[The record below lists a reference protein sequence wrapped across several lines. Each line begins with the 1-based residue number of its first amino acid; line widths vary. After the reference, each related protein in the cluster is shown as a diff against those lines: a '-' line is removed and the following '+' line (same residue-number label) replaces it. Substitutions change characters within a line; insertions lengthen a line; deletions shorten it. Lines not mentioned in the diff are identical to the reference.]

1 MYKITHPLT
10 DIYDFDDEMKN
21 ALRDL
26 INASDRQLVHIA
38 IYLLCITAGLK
49 ISEVM
54 KLKWDDILSLGSEN
68 EAEVKNEITIRKYII
83 PINPSVK
90 FQLAEV
96 YRKLGYPDLNSS
108 ISNILPEKDL
118 NYKTIVRGS
127 IYGGKAHFQEYDF
140 LFKNVDYDTFF
151 QVVFGRRV
159 FKVCGYSNE
168 ISKKLKQHFEF
179 RLNEELFNFLGY
191 KSKDEIIFKLSDI
204 NIADKEGIKYLSG
217 KNTLK
222 VNVGLFQLQ
231 DKNFNSKFKN
241 KEDGYSFQKFSA
253 FSNFLIAGNNFYEKP
268 VINSVR
274 ILLLMSLY
282 NGIRPSILIKLKWKD
297 IVEINEEEET
307 VEIRKFVT
315 IDRFIIKIGHEIESK
330 LLDHLKFFLERTLK
344 IELFYKNA
352 KKRQFDKKPSLEGYV
367 FVTNTDRQ
375 LTQPSLLREI
385 KNALNFWNF
394 QHTNKFKT
402 YSTLIM
408 YGRKVIEIKG
418 DHKQTIQKLKEHYN
432 FRSTKQLFD
441 FLEIDYKTD
450 SFKGKVRKNMF
461 EEILYDY

>member
-10 DIYDFDDEMKN
+10 DIYEFDGKMKH

-26 INASDRQLVHIA
+26 INASERQLVYIA
-38 IYLLCITAGLK
+38 IHLLCITAGLK

-54 KLKWDDILSLGSEN
+54 KLTWDDILSLGSEN

-83 PINPSVK
+83 PIDPSIK

-108 ISNILPEKDL
+108 IASSLSEQDL
-118 NYKTIVRGS
+118 SYKAIVRLT
-127 IYGGKAHFQEYDF
+127 IYNGAAYFPEYDF
-140 LFKNVDYDTFF
+140 LFKNIDYNTFF

-159 FKVCGYSNE
+159 FEVYGYSNE
-168 ISKKLKQHFEF
+168 ICKKLKQHFEF

-191 KSKDEIIFKLSDI
+191 KSKDEIIFKLSHV
-204 NIADKEGIKYLSG
+204 NIADKEGIRYLLG
-217 KNTLK
+217 KDTLK

-231 DKNFNSKFKN
+231 DKNFNSKPNN
-241 KEDGYSFQKFSA
+241 KKDEYNFQKFSA
-253 FSNFLIAGNNFYEKP
+253 FSNFLIAADNFYEKP
-268 VINSVR
+268 VIMSVR

-282 NGIRPSILIKLKWKD
+282 NGIRPSTLIKLKWKN
-297 IVEINEEEET
+297 IVQINEDEKT
-307 VEIRKFVT
+307 IEILKFTT
-315 IDRFIIKIGHEIESK
+315 INRFTIKIGHEIESK
-330 LLDHLKFFLERTLK
+330 LLDHLKFFLERTLQ
-344 IELFYKNA
+344 IELFYFKGN
-352 KKRQFDKKPSLEGYV
+352 KRQFSVKPDLNGYV

-385 KNALNFWNF
+385 KNTLSFMNF
-394 QHTNKFKT
+394 QHTDKFKT

-408 YGRKVIEIKG
+408 YGRKIIEIKG

-441 FLEIDYKTD
+441 FLKIDYKTD

>member
-10 DIYDFDDEMKN
+10 DIYEFDDKMKL

-26 INASDRQLVHIA
+26 INASDRQLVYVA
-38 IYLLCITAGLK
+38 INLLCITAGLR

-54 KLKWDDILSLGSEN
+54 NFKWGDILSLGSEN
-68 EAEVKNEITIRKYII
+68 EADVKNEITIRKYII
-83 PINPSVK
+83 PINPSIK
-90 FQLAEV
+90 NQLAEV

-108 ISNILPEKDL
+108 IANSLSEKDL
-118 NYKTIVRGS
+118 DFKSIVRLT
-127 IYGGKAHFQEYDF
+127 IYNGAAIFNEYNF

-159 FKVCGYSNE
+159 FEVCGYSNE

-179 RLNEELFNFLGY
+179 RLNEELFNFLRY
-191 KSKDEIIFKLSDI
+191 KSKDDIIFKLSDI
-204 NIADKEGIKYLSG
+204 NIADKEGIKYLLG
-217 KNTLK
+217 KDTLK
-222 VNVGLFQLQ
+222 VNVGLLQLQ
-231 DKNFNSKFKN
+231 DKNFNTKFNN
-241 KEDGYSFQKFSA
+241 KKDECNFQKFSA
-253 FSNFLIAGNNFYEKP
+253 FSNFLISGNNFYEKP

-274 ILLLMSLY
+274 ILLLISLY
-282 NGIRPSILIKLKWKD
+282 NGVRPSTLIKLKWKD

-315 IDRFIIKIGHEIESK
+315 IDRFTIKIGHEIHSK
-330 LLDHLKFFLERTLK
+330 LFDHLKFFLERTLK

-352 KKRQFDKKPSLEGYV
+352 KKRQFDIKPNLDGYV

-385 KNALNFWNF
+385 KNTLKFMNFP
-394 QHTNKFKT
+394 HTDRFET

-408 YGRKVIEIKG
+408 YGRKIIEIKG

-432 FRSTKQLFD
+432 FRSTRQLFD
-441 FLEIDYKTD
+441 FLKIDYKTD
-450 SFKGKVRKNMF
+450 SFKGKVRKNIF